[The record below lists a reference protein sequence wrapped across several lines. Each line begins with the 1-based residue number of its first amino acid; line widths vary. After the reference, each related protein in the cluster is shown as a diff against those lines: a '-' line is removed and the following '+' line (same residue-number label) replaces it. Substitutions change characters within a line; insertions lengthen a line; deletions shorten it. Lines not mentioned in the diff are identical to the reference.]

1 MREID
6 VGTETLLSLHLTL
19 SVKVITRS
27 VGEVLEKY
35 VVVLLAQDW
44 DLLLQWWRDIL
55 KAFVILWTDTWLR
68 R

>member
-6 VGTETLLSLHLTL
+6 VGTETLLSLHLKL

-27 VGEVLEKY
+27 VGEVLGKY

-44 DLLLQWWRDIL
+44 DLLLR
-55 KAFVILWTDTWLR
+55 
-68 R
+68 